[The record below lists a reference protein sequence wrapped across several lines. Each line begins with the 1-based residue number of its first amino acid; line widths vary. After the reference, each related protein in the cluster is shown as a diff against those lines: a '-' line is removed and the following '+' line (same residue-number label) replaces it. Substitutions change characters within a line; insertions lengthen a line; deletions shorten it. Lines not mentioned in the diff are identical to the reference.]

1 MSTASK
7 HHTKKLSNS
16 ARVKRNNKSKFN
28 QARVWADE
36 RRRELIAN
44 EKK

>member
-1 MSTASK
+1 MPVSK

-28 QARVWADE
+28 QARIWIEEEKKADE
-36 RRRELIAN
+36 
-44 EKK
+44 KK

>member
-1 MSTASK
+1 MSTVSK

-28 QARVWADE
+28 QQRVWEEE
-36 RRRELIAN
+36 RRKELIAN